1 MSCVVLKMTI
11 LLHVA
16 GKVDPAEDIETI
28 NTELALSDLDTCERA
43 MHRNQKKPKV
53 VIKLLKQEMEVLEKC
68 LPHLEKAGM
77 LRALDLSD
85 EEKRIIRY
93 LSF

>member
-43 MHRNQKKPKV
+43 MHRNQKKS
-53 VIKLLKQEMEVLEKC
+53 Q
-68 LPHLEKAGM
+68 
-77 LRALDLSD
+77 RW
-85 EEKRIIRY
+85 
-93 LSF
+93 